1 MEDVKRVVVVMGGP
15 SAEAEVSLATGT
27 AIAKA
32 LRTKKY
38 EVIELQLDPKKF
50 ASDILE
56 LNPDVVFNAVH
67 GLYGE
72 DGHLQS
78 VLDMLEVP
86 YTGSNVVS
94 SVVAM
99 DKVISKKIF
108 IADNISTPPSLF
120 LNIKTGSDFKA
131 MVLKKFN
138 LPVVVKPASQG
149 SSIGIEIVKTEDRLS
164 AALEVAFKYCEDV
177 LVEAFV
183 EGYELTVG
191 VLKEKEGLLALPIIK
206 IVPNS
211 GVYDYQSKYTKGSTE
226 YLCPAPIS
234 KELTDKVQQ
243 MAIAAYKSLGC
254 AGVARTDF
262 IVDKDENVFALEV
275 NTIPG
280 MTGTSLVPKAAKV
293 MGIDFAEL
301 CDRIIKAI

>member
-1 MEDVKRVVVVMGGP
+1 MDNVKRVVVVMGGP
-15 SAEAEVSLATGT
+15 SAEAEVSMATGT
-27 AIAKA
+27 AIAEA
-32 LRTKKY
+32 LRTKGY
-38 EVIELQLDPKKF
+38 EVIELELDPKKF
-50 ASDILE
+50 ANDILT

-78 VLDMLEVP
+78 VLDMLKVP
-86 YTGSNVVS
+86 YTGSNVVAS
-94 SVVAM
+94 ATAM

-108 IADNISTPPSLF
+108 IADKISTPRSLF
-120 LNIKTGSDFKA
+120 LNIKDKSDFKA
-131 MVLKKFN
+131 MVLEKFT

-164 AALEVAFKYCEDV
+164 VALEAAFKYCEDV
-177 LVEAFV
+177 LVEEFI

-191 VLKEKEGLLALPIIK
+191 VLKEKEGLVAFPIIK

-211 GVYDYQSKYTKGSTE
+211 GVYDYQSKYTKGSTN

-234 KELTDKVQQ
+234 KELTEKVQQ
-243 MAIAAYKSLGC
+243 MAIDTYKSLGC

-262 IVDKDENVFALEV
+262 IVDKDENIFVLEI
-275 NTIPG
+275 NTVPG
-280 MTGTSLVPKAAKV
+280 MTGTSLVPKAAKAI
-293 MGIDFAEL
+293 GIEFADL
-301 CDRIIKAI
+301 CAKIIKAI